1 MGGHLQTGTGHSG
14 PHPAWT
20 TTVVVLRGCAQVQAG
35 PGMWM
40 WCSWRHRDV
49 GMGTRWLWHRR
60 VMGMGT
66 RSPWHHRAMGMGIW
80 SPWDHRAMG
89 MGIWSPWH
97 HRAMG
102 MGIWSPWH
110 HRAMG
115 MGTRSPWH
123 HRAVDMGTQSP
134 WHHRA
139 MGMGTRS
146 PWHHRGMGTGHGG
159 FGTTR
164 FGAPLPALLG
174 DLVVTLP
181 SSPHCTLKALGA
193 RARAVP
199 QPCSMGH
206 PLPST
211 RQLFQS
217 QSSQNRSFLILM
229 ECISPPPD
237 ALEPAVNQPN

>member
-20 TTVVVLRGCAQVQAG
+20 TTVVVLRGCAQVRAG

-80 SPWDHRAMG
+80 SPWD
-89 MGIWSPWH
+89 
-97 HRAMG
+97 
-102 MGIWSPWH
+102 

-181 SSPHCTLKALGA
+181 TSPHCTLKALGP

-217 QSSQNRSFLILM
+217 QSSQNRSFNI
-229 ECISPPPD
+229 
-237 ALEPAVNQPN
+237 